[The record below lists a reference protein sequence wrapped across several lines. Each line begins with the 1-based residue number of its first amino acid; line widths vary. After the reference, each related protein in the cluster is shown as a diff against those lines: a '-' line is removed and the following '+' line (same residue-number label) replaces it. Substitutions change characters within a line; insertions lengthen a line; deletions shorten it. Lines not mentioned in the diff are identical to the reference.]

1 MVKKPSNKGPESI
14 PSQGKKK
21 SLWLRALRLSSLLM
35 LWLGLALLVLT
46 AYYAWDLPDVDNYEK
61 QTRRPSITILAADNT
76 VITTYGDVYDK
87 AVKFNEVPP
96 YLIQSIIATE
106 DRRFFSHIG
115 VDVFG
120 MVRAA
125 LANVRAKRIRQ
136 GGSTL
141 TQQLA
146 KNLFLTPERS
156 MRRKIQE
163 ILLAFWLETRF
174 SKRQI
179 ITLYLN
185 RVYLGVGTF
194 GVAAAARRY
203 FGKSIKNI
211 SLKEAALLSGLLK
224 APSRYSPFRNK
235 KLSLKRANQVLTNM
249 FVAGFLSKSDVQR
262 AKAEVIKLANQKSG
276 SGARYFADW
285 LLQRAF
291 GFVGKGNQ
299 DLIIKTTL
307 SPYLQN
313 IGEQQVRNSLKKDG
327 KALRVGQAALVSLSP
342 DGAIRAMVGGRRYAA
357 SQFNRVNQALRQ
369 PGSAFKLFVY
379 VAALESGLKPNDMV
393 IDEPISI
400 DGWKPKNYTGKFLGP
415 VTLRRALSESIN
427 TVAVK
432 VSEKIG
438 REKVIKVAH
447 KLGITAKLK
456 GHPSIA
462 LGVDGVNLLDLTSAY
477 ALFANRGYPA
487 WPYGI
492 IEIRNKKNEILY
504 RRSRVLAGRL
514 VQKKIVKDIKSMLID
529 VVESGTGKRARLS
542 EVVAGKSGTSQG
554 FRDAWFIG
562 FTKNL
567 VTGVWVGNDNF
578 LPMIGVTGGSLP
590 ADLWKRFTLKSLK
603 SMPASKKP
611 KL

>member
-14 PSQGKKK
+14 TNQGKQKP
-21 SLWLRALRLSSLLM
+21 LWLRTLRLFSLLM
-35 LWLGLALLVLT
+35 LWLALALLVLT
-46 AYYAWDLPDVDNYEK
+46 AYYAWDLPDLDNYEK
-61 QTRRPSITILAADNT
+61 QARRPSITILAADNT
-76 VITTYGDVYDK
+76 VITTYGDVYDNV
-87 AVKFNEVPP
+87 VKFNEVPP

-120 MVRAA
+120 MVRAT
-125 LANVRAKRIRQ
+125 LVNVRAKRIRQ

-163 ILLAFWLETRF
+163 IFLAFWLEARF

-185 RVYLGVGTF
+185 RVYFGAGTF

-211 SLKEAALLSGLLK
+211 NLKEAALLSGLLK

-249 FVAGFLSKSDVQR
+249 FVAGFLSKSDAQR
-262 AKAEVIKLANQKSG
+262 AKEEVIKLANQKSG

-291 GFVGKGNQ
+291 GFVGRGNQ

-313 IGEQQVRNSLKKDG
+313 LGEQQVKNSLKKDG
-327 KALRVGQAALVSLSP
+327 KKLRVGQAALVSLSP

-379 VAALESGLKPNDMV
+379 VAALESGLRPDDIV
-393 IDEPISI
+393 IDEPVSI

-438 REKVIKVAH
+438 RKKVIKVAQ

-492 IEIRNKKNEILY
+492 IEIRNNKNEILY

-514 VQKKIVKDIKSMLID
+514 VQKQIVKDIKSMLTD
-529 VVESGTGKRARLS
+529 VVKFGTGKRARLS
-542 EVVAGKSGTSQG
+542 EEVAGKSGTSQG

-590 ADLWKRFTLKSLK
+590 ADLWKKFMLKTFK
-603 SMPASKKP
+603 GIPISKKQ